1 MKTRTVPSVP
11 SDRAAGVATPRRR
24 DARILAVLGLA
35 LAVPALALLALLA
48 LLAPV
53 VPALAADPLGVI
65 ATNIHGNLDETMKL
79 ATVLVFFTGF
89 ILVGIGVFL
98 IWRMGRHQGM
108 HAPATLFTCLAAVVA
123 GVLMVY
129 HSTVV
134 GVGGATIFGDSG
146 GDVTIEGTV
155 EVK

>member
-1 MKTRTVPSVP
+1 MRSRNTLKTTGWNVCQQ
-11 SDRAAGVATPRRR
+11 
-24 DARILAVLGLA
+24 GLA
-35 LAVPALALLALLA
+35 LLTLTLAAPLAR
-48 LLAPV
+48 
-53 VPALAADPLGVI
+53 AADPLGTI

-79 ATVLVFFTGF
+79 ATVLVFVTGF
-89 ILVGIGVFL
+89 ILVGVGAFL
-98 IWRMGRHQGM
+98 IWRMGRHPGM
-108 HAPATLFTCLAAVVA
+108 HAPATLFTCLAAVLA

>member
-1 MKTRTVPSVP
+1 MKNPIR
-11 SDRAAGVATPRRR
+11 SDRFNRAGSAPSALAAAWRCGGVALS
-24 DARILAVLGLA
+24 AS
-35 LAVPALALLALLA
+35 ALALSATA
-48 LLAPV
+48 
-53 VPALAADPLGVI
+53 ALAADPLGVI

-108 HAPATLFTCLAAVVA
+108 HAPATLFTCLAAVIA

>member
-1 MKTRTVPSVP
+1 LKSVGAATLRAGIALGVLAGI
-11 SDRAAGVATPRRR
+11 STAARAAE
-24 DARILAVLGLA
+24 
-35 LAVPALALLALLA
+35 
-48 LLAPV
+48 
-53 VPALAADPLGVI
+53 PLGTI

-79 ATVLVFFTGF
+79 ATVVVFITGF

-108 HAPATLFTCLAAVVA
+108 HAPATLFTCLAAVIA

-134 GVGGATIFGDSG
+134 GVGGATIFGESS

-155 EVK
+155 EVR

>member
-1 MKTRTVPSVP
+1 VNIDTLKHLASRALSLGSGSLFLAWASTAA
-11 SDRAAGVATPRRR
+11 RAAE
-24 DARILAVLGLA
+24 
-35 LAVPALALLALLA
+35 
-48 LLAPV
+48 
-53 VPALAADPLGVI
+53 PLGTI
-65 ATNIHGNLDETMKL
+65 ATNIHGNLDETLKL
-79 ATVLVFFTGF
+79 ATVVVFITGF

-108 HAPATLFTCLAAVVA
+108 HAPATLFTCLAAVIA

-134 GVGGATIFGDSG
+134 GVGGATIFGDSN

-155 EVK
+155 EVR

>member
-24 DARILAVLGLA
+24 DARILAVLG
-35 LAVPALALLALLA
+35 
-48 LLAPV
+48 LAPV

-108 HAPATLFTCLAAVVA
+108 HAPATLFTCLAAVIA

>member
-1 MKTRTVPSVP
+1 M
-11 SDRAAGVATPRRR
+11 
-24 DARILAVLGLA
+24 
-35 LAVPALALLALLA
+35 
-48 LLAPV
+48 
-53 VPALAADPLGVI
+53 GVI
-65 ATNIHGNLDETMKL
+65 ATHIHGNLDETMKL
-79 ATVLVFFTGF
+79 ATVIVFIAGF
-89 ILVGIGVFL
+89 VLVGVGCFL

-108 HAPATLFTCLAAVVA
+108 HAPATLFICLAAVIA

>member
-1 MKTRTVPSVP
+1 MNVDRQKRIASRALSLGSGSLFLAWASTAA
-11 SDRAAGVATPRRR
+11 RAAE
-24 DARILAVLGLA
+24 
-35 LAVPALALLALLA
+35 
-48 LLAPV
+48 
-53 VPALAADPLGVI
+53 PLGTI

-79 ATVLVFFTGF
+79 ATVVVFITGF

-98 IWRMGRHQGM
+98 IWRMGHHQGM
-108 HAPATLFTCLAAVVA
+108 HAPATLFTCLAAIIA

-134 GVGGATIFGDSG
+134 GVGGATIFGESS

-155 EVK
+155 EVR

>member
-1 MKTRTVPSVP
+1 VNIDTPKHLASRALSLGSGSLCLAWASTAA
-11 SDRAAGVATPRRR
+11 RAAE
-24 DARILAVLGLA
+24 
-35 LAVPALALLALLA
+35 
-48 LLAPV
+48 
-53 VPALAADPLGVI
+53 PLGAI

-79 ATVLVFFTGF
+79 ATVVVFITGF

-108 HAPATLFTCLAAVVA
+108 HAPATLFTCLAAVLA

-134 GVGGATIFGDSG
+134 GVGGATLFGSSG

-155 EVK
+155 EVR